1 MYRERI
7 KEQKKLLNLSAKA
20 ISERS
25 ELGLPEETVS
35 RFLAKNH
42 DSRISTMLDICK
54 AVGLEPYELFMDSM
68 TAAEFKLFLE
78 AKASSTNTSEEL
90 KTMLEK
96 NVSLQDEI
104 TALTAE
110 IELLKLKLEHKDEI
124 IRLHNRYNDYID
136 AIKK

>member
-1 MYRERI
+1 MFRDRI
-7 KEQKKLLNLSAKA
+7 IEQKKLLGLSAKT

-25 ELGLPEETVS
+25 ELGLPEETIS
-35 RFLAKNH
+35 RFLSKNH

-68 TAAEFKLFLE
+68 TAAEFKLFRE
-78 AKASSTNTSEEL
+78 AKASSTDTAQEIKTLLENNVTL
-90 KTMLEK
+90 K
-96 NVSLQDEI
+96 DEI
-104 TALTAE
+104 AVLSAE
-110 IELLKLKLEHKDEI
+110 NELLKLKLEHKDEI